1 MPGLLN
7 NLKLWSSCEVMNVLN
22 YVLVRLGSGSIDT
35 NWGRGAILNPIWGEN
50 LKKNASRNS
59 PLK

>member
-35 NWGRGAILNPIWGEN
+35 NWGRGTLLNPIWDEN
-50 LKKNASRNS
+50 
-59 PLK
+59 